1 MTKKIAVDMLKNPQ
15 IRDVDEMPEI
25 AGDSAFDK
33 ALEILKVL
41 SGPELEIMTRT
52 TPRMVEAV
60 NVAYNLVSNFHSP
73 YIAGRAD
80 QFMRLAVSMRGEGR
94 KEIVD
99 SLKAGASAVAMQ
111 AFDRGNNISYREMPE
126 D

>member
-1 MTKKIAVDMLKNPQ
+1 MKKIAVDMLKNPQ
-15 IRDVDEMPEI
+15 VRDVDEMPEI

-52 TPRMVEAV
+52 TPRLVDMV

-80 QFMRLAVSMRGEGR
+80 QCMRLAVSMRGEGR
-94 KEIVD
+94 REIVD

-111 AFDRGNNISYREMPE
+111 AMERSGNLSYYELPE